1 MKKLIILII
10 FMMSTAFSGIMFT
23 QPVYA
28 ACPADDAVNTP
39 INQVKKGV
47 GSTGDDCSG
56 SGVDRFV
63 IAIVKVLSWVVGIA
77 AIIMIIVSGFKYIT
91 SGGDAG
97 KVTSAKNTLI
107 YALIGIAVAVLAQL
121 LVNFAFTVS
130 NNAVNPPPPPP
141 PSATN
146 P

>member
-1 MKKLIILII
+1 
-10 FMMSTAFSGIMFT
+10 MSTAFSGVLFT
-23 QPVYA
+23 QPAYA
-28 ACPADDAVNTP
+28 VCPAVDAANTP
-39 INQVKKGV
+39 INQVKRGV
-47 GSTGDDCSG
+47 SSTGDDCSG
-56 SGVDRFV
+56 SGVDRFA
-63 IAIVKVLSWVVGIA
+63 IAIVKVLSWIVGIA

-107 YALIGIAVAVLAQL
+107 YALIGVAVAVLAQI

-130 NNAVNPPPPPP
+130 DEAVNPPPPPP
-141 PSATN
+141 PKAST

>member
-1 MKKLIILII
+1 MKKFLILFI
-10 FMMSTAFSGIMFT
+10 FMMSTAFSSILFT

-28 ACPADDAVNTP
+28 ACPAATDPGTP

-130 NNAVNPPPPPP
+130 ENAVNPPPPPP